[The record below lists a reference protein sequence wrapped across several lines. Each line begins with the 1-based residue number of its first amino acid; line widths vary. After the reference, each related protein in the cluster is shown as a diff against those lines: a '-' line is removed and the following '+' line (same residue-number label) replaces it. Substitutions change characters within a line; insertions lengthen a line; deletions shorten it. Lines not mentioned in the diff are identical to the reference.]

1 MQSFQSKVWL
11 LTRYIPHSWVLSTR
25 VHGLESMNRTVFD
38 PAKSTT
44 YSDMEGHS
52 FHVLYGDGSYAF
64 GSVGQD
70 TMDIG
75 GATVDK
81 QAIGLPNFLHYSLIL
96 DMDCDGIIGLGSSNN
111 SRIEP
116 ERQMSF
122 LENVSEDLEEPV
134 FTAQLKPGAP
144 GSYEFGRVDPSKHN
158 GPLIEVPVDF
168 SRGHWEIPT
177 SMFMVGD
184 DSSFKNIQTI
194 NENGTHT
201 AVVDTGTTMMLVNQQ
216 ITDAYY
222 AQVEGA
228 FLSGFA
234 GGYVFPCNTTLP
246 PLHLALGAS
255 HFVRIPG
262 PLLNFREVAR
272 LRPTGERSEYPP
284 VSISPY

>member
-1 MQSFQSKVWL
+1 MNGAK
-11 LTRYIPHSWVLSTR
+11 
-25 VHGLESMNRTVFD
+25 SMNRTVFD

-44 YSDMEGHS
+44 YSDMEGHF
-52 FHVLYGDGSYAF
+52 FHVLYGDGSYAY

-70 TMDIG
+70 TVDIG

-81 QAIGLPNFLHYSLIL
+81 QAIGLPNVLDDSLIL
-96 DMDCDGIIGLGSSNN
+96 DMDSDGIIGLGSGNN

-122 LENVSEDLEEPV
+122 FENVSEDLEEPV

-144 GSYEFGRVDPSKHN
+144 GSYEFGRVDASKHN
-158 GPLIEVPVDF
+158 GPLIEVPADF

-194 NENGTHT
+194 SENGTHT
-201 AVVDTGTTMMLVNQQ
+201 AVVDTGTTIMLVNEQ

-222 AQVEGA
+222 RQVEGV
-228 FLSGFA
+228 FLSGMV
-234 GGYVFPCNTTLP
+234 GGYAFPCNTTLP

-272 LRPTGERSEYPP
+272 LQPTGERSEY
-284 VSISPY
+284 SPRFQFPY